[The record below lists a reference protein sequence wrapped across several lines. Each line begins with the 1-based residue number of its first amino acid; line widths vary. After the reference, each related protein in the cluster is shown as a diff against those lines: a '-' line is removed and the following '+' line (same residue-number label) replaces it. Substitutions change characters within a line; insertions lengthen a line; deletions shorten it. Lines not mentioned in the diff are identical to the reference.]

1 MGAVTTRGAGEG
13 TGKLEVVL
21 LSGRSTAVEMGSGER
36 HGHPSRLGARRPM
49 SENDPTKNE
58 RLRKGRT
65 LAERRW
71 ERREALLDAA
81 LDLFGTQGYATT
93 SVEELC
99 RTAYVSTRN
108 FYEEF
113 DNREAVLFA
122 LGDRL
127 VGEAYQAMVEST
139 FEDGPDRLQREARA
153 RVGALAHA
161 LLDDP
166 RRARIAFIET
176 LGVSPVQ
183 EARRRNAHRLFAQY
197 FAALVRADFSSE
209 GFGTRDEDIF
219 AVALV
224 GAINEILSDWVLR
237 TDKPPLDD
245 LIDRSSTSSA

>member
-1 MGAVTTRGAGEG
+1 MTE
-13 TGKLEVVL
+13 
-21 LSGRSTAVEMGSGER
+21 SER
-36 HGHPSRLGARRPM
+36 
-49 SENDPTKNE
+49 TKKE

-81 LDLFGTQGYATT
+81 LDLFGTKGYAAT

-127 VGEAYQAMVEST
+127 VGEAYQAMVEAT
-139 FEDGPDRLQREARA
+139 VEDGPDRLVREARA

-176 LGVSPVQ
+176 LGVSPLQ

-197 FAALVRADFSSE
+197 FAALVRADFTSE
-209 GFGTRDEDIF
+209 GFGSREEDIF
-219 AVALV
+219 AIALV

-237 TDKPPLDD
+237 ADKPPLDD
-245 LIDRSSTSSA
+245 LIDPIVDLIVLMSDGVRGIPFDRAGNRLV

>member
-1 MGAVTTRGAGEG
+1 
-13 TGKLEVVL
+13 
-21 LSGRSTAVEMGSGER
+21 
-36 HGHPSRLGARRPM
+36 M
-49 SENDPTKNE
+49 SESDSAKRE

-65 LAERRW
+65 LAQRRW
-71 ERREALLDAA
+71 ERREALLDVA
-81 LDLFGTQGYATT
+81 LELFGTKGYAAT

-127 VGEAYQAMVEST
+127 VGEAYQAMVEVVVD
-139 FEDGPDRLQREARA
+139 DGADRLAREARA
-153 RVGALAHA
+153 RVSALAHA

-183 EARRRNAHRLFAQY
+183 EARRRNAHWLFAQY
-197 FAALVRADFSSE
+197 FAALVRADFNSE
-209 GFGTRDEDIF
+209 RFGHREEDIY
-219 AVALV
+219 AIALV
-224 GAINEILSDWVLR
+224 GAVNEILSDWVLR
-237 TDKPPLDD
+237 TEKPPLDD
-245 LIDRSSTSSA
+245 LMDPIVDVILMMGDRLRGVGAPASGRPV

>member
-1 MGAVTTRGAGEG
+1 MTD
-13 TGKLEVVL
+13 
-21 LSGRSTAVEMGSGER
+21 SER
-36 HGHPSRLGARRPM
+36 I
-49 SENDPTKNE
+49 KNE

-81 LDLFGTQGYATT
+81 LDLFGTKGYAAT

-127 VGEAYQAMVEST
+127 VGEAYQAMVEAT
-139 FEDGPDRLQREARA
+139 FEDGPDRLVREARA

-176 LGVSPVQ
+176 LGVSPLQ

-197 FAALVRADFSSE
+197 FAALVRSDFNSE
-209 GFGTRDEDIF
+209 GFGSREEDIF

-245 LIDRSSTSSA
+245 LIDPIVELIGLMSDGVRGIPFDRPGNRLV

>member
-1 MGAVTTRGAGEG
+1 MEQMDVKGNGAPSGTTH
-13 TGKLEVVL
+13 T
-21 LSGRSTAVEMGSGER
+21 S
-36 HGHPSRLGARRPM
+36 HARRTVRTRNGLT
-49 SENDPTKNE
+49 SEQ
-58 RLRKGRT
+58 
-65 LAERRW
+65 RRQQ
-71 ERREALLDAA
+71 RREALIDAG
-81 LDLFGTQGYATT
+81 LDLFGTKGYNST
-93 SVEELC
+93 SVEEIC

-113 DNREAVLFA
+113 ENREAVLFA

-127 VGEAYQAMVEST
+127 VGEAYQAMVEASI
-139 FEDGPDRLQREARA
+139 EEGPDRLDREARA
-153 RVGALAHA
+153 RVAALAHA

-176 LGVSPVQ
+176 LGVSPLQ

-209 GFGTRDEDIF
+209 GFGTREEDIF

-237 TDKPPLDD
+237 ADKPPLDD
-245 LIDRSSTSSA
+245 LIDPIVDIIALMSDRLRGASFDRSATGRG

>member
-1 MGAVTTRGAGEG
+1 MKDSDSSKG
-13 TGKLEVVL
+13 
-21 LSGRSTAVEMGSGER
+21 
-36 HGHPSRLGARRPM
+36 
-49 SENDPTKNE
+49 E

-81 LDLFGTQGYATT
+81 LDLFGTQGYAAT

-113 DNREAVLFA
+113 ENREAVLFA

-127 VGEAYQAMVEST
+127 VGEAYQAMVEASI
-139 FEDGPDRLQREARA
+139 EEGPDRLDREARA
-153 RVGALAHA
+153 RVAALAHA

-176 LGVSPVQ
+176 LGVSPLQ

-209 GFGTRDEDIF
+209 GFGTREEDIF

-237 TDKPPLDD
+237 ADKPPLDD
-245 LIDRSSTSSA
+245 LIDPIVDIIALMSDRLRGASFDRSGTGRG

>member
-1 MGAVTTRGAGEG
+1 MKDSDS
-13 TGKLEVVL
+13 GK
-21 LSGRSTAVEMGSGER
+21 GG
-36 HGHPSRLGARRPM
+36 
-49 SENDPTKNE
+49 E

-71 ERREALLDAA
+71 ERREALLDAG
-81 LDLFGTQGYATT
+81 LDLFGTQGYAAT

-113 DNREAVLFA
+113 ENREAVLFA

-127 VGEAYQAMVEST
+127 VGEAYEAMVSAT
-139 FEDGPDRLQREARA
+139 IEDGPDRIVREARA

-166 RRARIAFIET
+166 RRARIAFIES

-197 FAALVRADFSSE
+197 FAALVRADFDDD
-209 GFGTRDEDIF
+209 GFGSRDEDIY
-219 AVALV
+219 AIALV

-237 TDKPPLDD
+237 ADKPPLDE
-245 LIDRSSTSSA
+245 LIDPIVDIIGLMSSRLRGAAFDWSAQPSA

>member
-1 MGAVTTRGAGEG
+1 MTE
-13 TGKLEVVL
+13 
-21 LSGRSTAVEMGSGER
+21 SER
-36 HGHPSRLGARRPM
+36 
-49 SENDPTKNE
+49 TKKE

-81 LDLFGTQGYATT
+81 LDLFGTKGYAAT

-127 VGEAYQAMVEST
+127 VGEAYQAMVEAT
-139 FEDGPDRLQREARA
+139 VEDGPDRLVREARA

-176 LGVSPVQ
+176 LGVSPLQ

-197 FAALVRADFSSE
+197 FAALVRADFTSE
-209 GFGTRDEDIF
+209 GFGSREEDIF
-219 AVALV
+219 AIALV

-237 TDKPPLDD
+237 ADKPPLDD
-245 LIDRSSTSSA
+245 LIDPIVDLIVLMSDGVRGIPFDRPGNRLV

>member
-1 MGAVTTRGAGEG
+1 MTD
-13 TGKLEVVL
+13 
-21 LSGRSTAVEMGSGER
+21 SER
-36 HGHPSRLGARRPM
+36 
-49 SENDPTKNE
+49 TKNE

-81 LDLFGTQGYATT
+81 LDLFGTKGYAAT

-127 VGEAYQAMVEST
+127 VGEAYQAMVEAT
-139 FEDGPDRLQREARA
+139 FEDGPDRLMREARA

-176 LGVSPVQ
+176 LGVSPLW

-197 FAALVRADFSSE
+197 FAALVRADFNAE
-209 GFGTRDEDIF
+209 GFGSREEDIF
-219 AVALV
+219 ATGLV

-245 LIDRSSTSSA
+245 LIDPIVEIIGLMSDGVRGIPLDRRRGRLV